1 MNMLAK
7 PEAITKM
14 SSREIA
20 ELTGKRPDN
29 VLRDIRGMLTKID
42 PSILRDEEYQEVT
55 DNRGY
60 TTEILLNKNLTLT
73 LITGYDVNMR
83 HKINLRWQELEAA
96 VTRNQIS
103 LPNFQDPAEA
113 AIAWAYQYRE
123 NQQNQQTIGLLAPKA
138 EALHRLT
145 DTADTFGIREAAKN
159 LKIKQTELTT
169 MLESRQWVYRDAR
182 GRLQAYARFIERGF
196 LTHVMTNPIMDG
208 EGVEH
213 VYHNLRLTTK
223 GVARLSVILQGEK
236 LENAK

>member
-7 PEAITKM
+7 PETLATM
-14 SSREIA
+14 SSTEIST
-20 ELTGKRPDN
+20 LTGKRHGD
-29 VLRDIRGMLTKID
+29 VLRDIRNMLNKLNEA
-42 PSILRDEEYQEVT
+42 ILRHEEYQEVK
-55 DNRGY
+55 DGRGY

-73 LITGYDVNMR
+73 LITGYDVNTR
-83 HKINLRWQELEAA
+83 HAINVRWQELEAA
-96 VTRNQIS
+96 ATSNLIT

-123 NQQNQQTIGLLAPKA
+123 NQQNQKTIGLLAPKV

-208 EGVEH
+208 EGVQH
-213 VYHNLRLTTK
+213 VYHNLKLTTK
-223 GVARLSVILQGEK
+223 GIARLSVILQEEK
-236 LENAK
+236 SENAK